1 MIVIAESGSTKTY
14 WVLLEN
20 GVETLSFTSLGINPY
35 TQKASEIE
43 VIISKEVA
51 PVLKEK
57 AISTIYFYGASCS
70 SNENKAMVSSAINK
84 FLPDIKIEVEHDVM
98 ACAIGL
104 FGKKKGIACILGT
117 GSNSCFYDGYTLFQD
132 NPALGYI
139 LGDEGS
145 GAWLGKRLLR
155 DFLYHNLPDNLYK
168 ILRDEKGL
176 DKESI
181 LNKVYKEPAPNRWLA
196 SFAPLIKEHIEEEY
210 CLGIVKE
217 SFHDFFRYHID
228 CFYEYKKYPVG
239 VVGSIGYHF
248 SDILRAI
255 AIEYDYKLEKI
266 IQSPMEGLI
275 EFHSLTPY
283 PSPHGEGSN
292 SNNIKSNEL

>member
-1 MIVIAESGSTKTY
+1 MIVIAESGSTKTH
-14 WVLLEN
+14 WVLLEK
-20 GVETLSFTSLGINPY
+20 GAILKDFMSLGINPY
-35 TQKASEIE
+35 TQKPSEIE
-43 VIISKEVA
+43 GIIGMEVF
-51 PVLKEK
+51 PELKDTD
-57 AISTIYFYGASCS
+57 ISNIYFYGASCS
-70 SNENKAMVSSAINK
+70 SNENKAMVRSAINT
-84 FLPDIKIEVEHDVM
+84 FLPKIDVFVEHDVM
-98 ACAIGL
+98 ASAIGL

-168 ILRDEKGL
+168 ILQHERGL
-176 DKESI
+176 DKEQI
-181 LNKVYKEPAPNRWLA
+181 LNKVYKEAAPNRWLA

-275 EFHSLTPY
+275 EFHGK
-283 PSPHGEGSN
+283 PSP
-292 SNNIKSNEL
+292 